1 MQQVELHVI
10 NDETDAGLAEE
21 SGLIIFE
28 TDEFCEN
35 CSEAVAYAGNGR
47 FIPCVLV
54 LGDVDGDDVEYFICS
69 DCAAPI
75 LDPGNF

>member
-10 NDETDAGLAEE
+10 NNETDAGLAEE
-21 SGLIIFE
+21 SGLITFE

-35 CSEAVAYAGNGR
+35 CSEAVAYSGNGR
-47 FIPCVLV
+47 FAPCVLV
-54 LGDVDGDDVEYFICS
+54 LGDIDGEDVEYFICS
-69 DCAAPI
+69 ECAAPI